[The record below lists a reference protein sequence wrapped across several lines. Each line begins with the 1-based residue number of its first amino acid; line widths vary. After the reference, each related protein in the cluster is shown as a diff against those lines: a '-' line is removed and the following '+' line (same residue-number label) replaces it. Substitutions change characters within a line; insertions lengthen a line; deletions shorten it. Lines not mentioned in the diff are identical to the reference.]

1 MKWTYT
7 NSIKRFV
14 GMTGAGLP
22 DNGVTGDEAYIVDTQ
37 ATYINCEDKWYNK
50 ADGKSAACDITKAVL
65 TIDGENYNGI
75 IDGLAIGF
83 TVPYGTDVTELA
95 PTITKSANSTISP
108 TTAQDFSSPVTY
120 TVTAYDGKMT
130 KEYVI
135 SVTVEPEPEA

>member
-14 GMTGAGLP
+14 GMTGGGLP
-22 DNGVTGDEAYIVDTQ
+22 ENGVTGDEAFIVDTQ
-37 ATYINCEDKWYNK
+37 ETYINCEDKWYNK

-65 TIDGENYNGI
+65 TIDGDNYNGI
-75 IDGLAIGF
+75 IVGLAIDF
-83 TVPYGTDVTELA
+83 IVPYGTDVTELA

-108 TTAQDFSSPVTY
+108 STAQDFSSPVTY
-120 TVTAYDGKMT
+120 TVTAQDGKMT

-135 SVTVEPEPEA
+135 TVNVEPEPEA